1 MWRNEKTCKKQKQA
15 IRKVAYAKFKAH
27 LDQLLG
33 TLKILDVEDNLKCL
47 TTEFV
52 KSPFLEKML
61 SEREVKLTIQVPK
74 LKCIE
79 TFPNEMF
86 PKTSNNLDSNVRLSS
101 SCNIIKKNKEQQS
114 FESYYHFCCNS
125 NKCYACKKN

>member
-1 MWRNEKTCKKQKQA
+1 MKRLVTKQKQA
-15 IRKVAYAKFKAH
+15 IRNVAYAKFNAH

-33 TLKILDVEDNLKCL
+33 TVKILDVEDTLKCL
-47 TTEFV
+47 SLQTLL
-52 KSPFLEKML
+52 KALFLKML

-101 SCNIIKKNKEQQS
+101 SCNIVKKQKT
-114 FESYYHFCCNS
+114 
-125 NKCYACKKN
+125 AVL